1 MGSNAEEWRDIDG
14 YVGLYQVS
22 NIGNVRSVKRNS
34 NLALINRNGYKKVAL
49 ITKGIRRDYPAHRLV
64 CLAFLPNPENKAF
77 VNHKNGI
84 RDDNRVENLEWCTPK
99 ENTAHAYTVLGR
111 KHASGAQLHPLKR
124 AVAKKSL
131 NGHLIE
137 TFESIKEAAKNHAGA
152 RANICVC
159 CRGKIKSYKGFIYE
173 YIN

>member
-1 MGSNAEEWRDIDG
+1 MGSNVEEWRDIDG

-49 ITKGIRRDYPAHRLV
+49 ITNGIRKDCPAHRLV

-111 KHASGAQLHPLKR
+111 KFASGYSVYTTRR
-124 AVAKKSL
+124 AVVKKDI
-131 NGHLIE
+131 NGEIVE
-137 TFESIKEAAKNHAGA
+137 TFSSIKEAASNHNGA
-152 RANICVC
+152 RANICRC
-159 CRGKIKSYKGFIYE
+159 CRGGIKAYKGFIYE